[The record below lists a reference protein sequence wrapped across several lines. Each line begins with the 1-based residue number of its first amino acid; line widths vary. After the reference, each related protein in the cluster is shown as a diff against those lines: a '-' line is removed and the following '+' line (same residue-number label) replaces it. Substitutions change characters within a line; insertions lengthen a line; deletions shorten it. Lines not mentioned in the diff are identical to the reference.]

1 MTTPTDTESPTPEFI
16 AIDDAA
22 PGVRRITLNRPE
34 KRNAINNGMRAE
46 LFAALEAADVDDAVH
61 VTIIRGA
68 GPCFSSGYDLKR
80 VADEK
85 RPYYTAGGDGSWSRH
100 VTEGWVHIW
109 DLAKPVIAQ
118 VHGYAMAGGTELVA
132 ACDLV
137 YVATDATF
145 SYPVVRVIS
154 PPDFQYHPW
163 LVGMRNAMELVL
175 TGDPVTGDDAVRMG
189 LANRAFPADEL
200 DARVVGDR
208 GAHRGRA
215 RGAAADQ
222 QAQRAPGDG
231 DHGDPHRHPRR
242 VGTAGPRQ
250 QAPRGTGA
258 ARGRRPD
265 RECETG
271 LGQITQNRNQDLS
284 CRSSRSRSPARTSR
298 S

>member
-1 MTTPTDTESPTPEFI
+1 VTDATYEFI
-16 AIDDAA
+16 AVDDVA

-61 VTIIRGA
+61 VTIVRGA
-68 GPCFSSGYDLKR
+68 GPCFSSGYDLKPG
-80 VADEK
+80 ALDE

-100 VTEGWVHIW
+100 VTEGWVRIW

-118 VHGYAMAGGTELVA
+118 VHGYAMAGGTELAA

-137 YVATDATF
+137 YVAADATF

-175 TGDPVTGDDAVRMG
+175 TGDPITGDDAVRMG

-200 DARVVGDR
+200 DARVVAIAERIAGVPAELLQINKRSVHRAMEIMGIRTGIRAGSELQGLASKLPVVQALLQGD
-208 GAHRGRA
+208 AVA
-215 RGAAADQ
+215 SVKQAA
-222 QAQRAPGDG
+222 
-231 DHGDPHRHPRR
+231 
-242 VGTAGPRQ
+242 
-250 QAPRGTGA
+250 
-258 ARGRRPD
+258 
-265 RECETG
+265 
-271 LGQITQNRNQDLS
+271 GQ
-284 CRSSRSRSPARTSR
+284 
-298 S
+298 

>member
-1 MTTPTDTESPTPEFI
+1 MTARPEYEFI
-16 AIDDAA
+16 AVDDPA
-22 PGVRRITLNRPE
+22 PGVHRITLNRPD

-46 LFAALEAADVDDAVH
+46 LFAELEAADVDDAVH
-61 VTIIRGA
+61 VTIVRGA

-80 VADEK
+80 ATTEE

-137 YVATDATF
+137 YVAHDATF
-145 SYPVVRVIS
+145 SYPVVRIIS

-175 TGDPVTGDDAVRMG
+175 TGDPITGDDAVRMG

-200 DARVVGDR
+200 DGRVVALATRIAGVPADLLQINKRSVHRAMEIMGIRTGIRAGSELQGLASKLPGAQALLAGD
-208 GAHRGRA
+208 AVA
-215 RGAAADQ
+215 SVKQAA
-222 QAQRAPGDG
+222 
-231 DHGDPHRHPRR
+231 
-242 VGTAGPRQ
+242 
-250 QAPRGTGA
+250 
-258 ARGRRPD
+258 
-265 RECETG
+265 
-271 LGQITQNRNQDLS
+271 TQ
-284 CRSSRSRSPARTSR
+284 
-298 S
+298 

>member
-1 MTTPTDTESPTPEFI
+1 MTRTAVDGYEFI
-16 AIDDAA
+16 ETDDPA

-46 LFAALEAADVDDAVH
+46 LFAALEAADVDTTVH
-61 VTIIRGA
+61 VSIIRGA
-68 GPCFSSGYDLKR
+68 GVCFSSGYDLKQVGR
-80 VADEK
+80 EE

-137 YVATDATF
+137 YVADDATF

-154 PPDFQYHPW
+154 PPDFQYQPW

-189 LANRAFPADEL
+189 LANRAFPVDEL
-200 DARVVGDR
+200 EAKVIGIAERIAGVPAELLQINKRSVHRAMEIMGIRTGIRAGSELQGLASQLPVVQALLQGGDAVASVK
-208 GAHRGRA
+208 RA
-215 RGAAADQ
+215 SA
-222 QAQRAPGDG
+222 
-231 DHGDPHRHPRR
+231 
-242 VGTAGPRQ
+242 T
-250 QAPRGTGA
+250 
-258 ARGRRPD
+258 
-265 RECETG
+265 
-271 LGQITQNRNQDLS
+271 
-284 CRSSRSRSPARTSR
+284 
-298 S
+298 

>member
-1 MTTPTDTESPTPEFI
+1 MTDATDAGYEFI
-16 AIDDAA
+16 AVDDPA

-46 LFAALEAADVDDAVH
+46 LFAALEAADVDKDVH
-61 VTIIRGA
+61 VSIVRGA
-68 GPCFSSGYDLKR
+68 GPCFSSGYDLKP
-80 VADEK
+80 VGDEA

-137 YVATDATF
+137 YVADDATF

-189 LANRAFPADEL
+189 LANRAFPAAEL
-200 DARVVGDR
+200 EAKVIGI
-208 GAHRGRA
+208 
-215 RGAAADQ
+215 
-222 QAQRAPGDG
+222 AQRIAGVPAELLQINKRSV
-231 DHGDPHRHPRR
+231 HRAMEIMGIR
-242 VGTAGPRQ
+242 TAIRAGSELQGLASKLPAV
-250 QAPRGTGA
+250 QALLGGA
-258 ARGRRPD
+258 DAVASVKQAA
-265 RECETG
+265 
-271 LGQITQNRNQDLS
+271 GQ
-284 CRSSRSRSPARTSR
+284 
-298 S
+298 

>member
-1 MTTPTDTESPTPEFI
+1 MTYEFI
-16 AIDDAA
+16 LVDDPA
-22 PGVRRITLNRPE
+22 PAVRRITLNRPE

-46 LFAALEAADVDDAVH
+46 LFAALEAADVDEGVH
-61 VTIIRGA
+61 VTIVRGS

-80 VADEK
+80 VAGEE

-137 YVATDATF
+137 YVAHDATF
-145 SYPVVRVIS
+145 SYPVVRIIS

-175 TGDPVTGDDAVRMG
+175 TGDPVTGDDAVRIG

-200 DARVVGDR
+200 DDRVVAIASRIAGVPAELLQINKR
-208 GAHRGRA
+208 SVHRAMEIMGIRTGLRA
-215 RGAAADQ
+215 GSELQGLASKLPAV
-222 QAQRAPGDG
+222 QALLA
-231 DHGDPHRHPRR
+231 GDP
-242 VGTAGPRQ
+242 VTSVKQAAG
-250 QAPRGTGA
+250 
-258 ARGRRPD
+258 
-265 RECETG
+265 
-271 LGQITQNRNQDLS
+271 S
-284 CRSSRSRSPARTSR
+284 
-298 S
+298 